1 MNSEILPGSIDGKL
15 SRMDIKLA
23 VDNRLIN
30 IEMQIGNESDFNDRA
45 MYLWAKL
52 FTGELKRGDEY
63 GELKQSICINIINFN
78 MFDCPEFHSHFTVM
92 EKNRHEVLT
101 DKCSIIFFELK
112 KISKNANK
120 NNRKELWLQLINAES
135 KEELDMLAQTGVEP
149 IQKAVYTLYQ
159 MSEDEKIQEM
169 AHQREISLHDEAT
182 RMGSARREGR
192 AEGRTEGRAEGR
204 TEGILN
210 VARNALQRKMP
221 IADIADI
228 TGLPLKEIER
238 LQQQ

>member
-1 MNSEILPGSIDGKL
+1 MGL
-15 SRMDIKLA
+15 
-23 VDNRLIN
+23 
-30 IEMQIGNESDFNDRA
+30 
-45 MYLWAKL
+45 
-52 FTGELKRGDEY
+52 
-63 GELKQSICINIINFN
+63 ELKQSICINIINFN

-182 RMGSARREGR
+182 RIGGALRRAKE
-192 AEGRTEGRAEGR
+192 E
-204 TEGILN
+204 I
-210 VARNALQRKMP
+210 ARNLLKRGRP
-221 IADIADI
+221 IEEITED
-228 TGLPLKEIER
+228 TGLTRSEIER
-238 LQQQ
+238 LQLQ

>member
-1 MNSEILPGSIDGKL
+1 
-15 SRMDIKLA
+15 
-23 VDNRLIN
+23 
-30 IEMQIGNESDFNDRA
+30 
-45 MYLWAKL
+45 
-52 FTGELKRGDEY
+52 
-63 GELKQSICINIINFN
+63 

-159 MSEDEKIQEM
+159 MSEDEKIQEL

-182 RMGSARREGR
+182 RMGSARREGLV
-192 AEGRTEGRAEGR
+192 EGRAEGR
-204 TEGILN
+204 REGMIK
-210 VARNALQRKMP
+210 VAREMLEDNMP
-221 IADIADI
+221 IPQIAKYS
-228 TGLPLKEIER
+228 GLTLKEIEN
-238 LQQQ
+238 LQLQ